1 MQYIGLDK
9 NATRKDAI
17 SDGSGKLPEIRVI
30 SGLERLKFWTW
41 KKIMC
46 SIHFFGL
53 ILNYLPSYLSENKI
67 F

>member
-30 SGLERLKFWTW
+30 SGLEGWNFGHG
-41 KKIMC
+41 KK
-46 SIHFFGL
+46 
-53 ILNYLPSYLSENKI
+53 
-67 F
+67 

>member
-17 SDGSGKLPEIRVI
+17 SDGSVKLPDIWVI
-30 SGLERLKFWTW
+30 SGFERLKFWTER

-46 SIHFFGL
+46 SIDP
-53 ILNYLPSYLSENKI
+53 ITTSQIKS
-67 F
+67 